1 MSDGSDPTDPYKVLQ
16 IDPAADDEIVQVV
29 YRRLARKYHPDV
41 TPGPEAAARMTE
53 INAAMEL
60 LGDPLRRAAYDRERA
75 LRDSLGA
82 DIGGSTSDGAGARGG
97 PGDPPPTAGT
107 GFPASRSGESAS
119 GGHPPSASSRSG
131 SSASS
136 GAPRTDASGQPLRPQ
151 TVSRD
156 WTSGRS
162 TEGGGYDPS
171 RMRTADGH
179 GAAGPP
185 PGNPSGTVLT
195 FGRYSGW
202 SLGEIARR
210 DLEYLEWL
218 DRMAIGRTY
227 REELDGLLRAAGRRR
242 SAQVDDE
249 RRGLFRRR

>member
-1 MSDGSDPTDPYKVLQ
+1 MSRDPSPADPYKVLQ

-41 TPGPEAAARMTE
+41 TPGPEAATRMIE

-60 LGDPLRRAAYDRERA
+60 LSDPLRRAAYDRERA
-75 LRDSLGA
+75 IRERLGA
-82 DIGGSTSDGAGARGG
+82 EPGEPGRSAAGGG
-97 PGDPPPTAGT
+97 
-107 GFPASRSGESAS
+107 SAS
-119 GGHPPSASSRSG
+119 GGGA
-131 SSASS
+131 ASS
-136 GAPRTDASGQPLRPQ
+136 GSAAGGGSASGGGAASSGSAGTSAPRPDASGQPLRPQ

-162 TEGGGYDPS
+162 SVGGGYDPS

-185 PGNPSGTVLT
+185 PGNPSGTVLN

-202 SLGEIARR
+202 SLGEIARG

-218 DRMAIGRTY
+218 DRMAIGRIY
-227 REELDGLLRAAGRRR
+227 REELDGLLRKAGRRR
-242 SAQVDDE
+242 SAPVDDE